1 MVHGARGLWGLA
13 RWRRGA
19 GVEIQVD
26 KFLALTAMLAG
37 FVPAYG
43 PAAGDDVKTDTADA
57 VDGPTRE

>member
-1 MVHGARGLWGLA
+1 M
-13 RWRRGA
+13 
-19 GVEIQVD
+19 EIQVD

-57 VDGPTRE
+57 VDGPTHE